1 MAKGSSSSTK
11 TIGDK
16 AFQGVGNL
24 IKLLPTGTVFLFQFL
39 SPVLTNYGHCST
51 VNKYLTG
58 ALLIACGFSCCFSS
72 FTDSYKRDGRIYYG
86 IATIKGLWAFSD
98 SNSGSVDLSAYKI
111 QLGDFVHAFFSLI
124 VFGVVALLDSST
136 VSCYY
141 QSFESTQKTVL
152 MVLPPALG
160 ALSSTVFMVFPNKRH
175 GIGYPASQST
185 DESS

>member
-1 MAKGSSSSTK
+1 M
-11 TIGDK
+11 
-16 AFQGVGNL
+16 
-24 IKLLPTGTVFLFQFL
+24 
-39 SPVLTNYGHCST
+39 
-51 VNKYLTG
+51 
-58 ALLIACGFSCCFSS
+58 
-72 FTDSYKRDGRIYYG
+72 
-86 IATIKGLWAFSD
+86 
-98 SNSGSVDLSAYKI
+98 DLSAYKI

-124 VFGVVALLDSST
+124 VFGVVALLDSRT
-136 VSCYY
+136 VSCYH